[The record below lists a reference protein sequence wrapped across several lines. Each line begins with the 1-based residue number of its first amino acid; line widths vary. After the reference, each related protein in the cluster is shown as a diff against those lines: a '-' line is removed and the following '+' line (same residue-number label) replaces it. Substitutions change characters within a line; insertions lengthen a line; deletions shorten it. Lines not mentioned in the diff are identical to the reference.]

1 MLIREWDSCNSIYG
15 VVRDCMSNS
24 LISLPIPHMCKTFIC
39 TYIRGIHHGILT
51 TSILLMV
58 LLQGFSWFNLLLFS
72 YETIFFTCL
81 IASRVLVVLVLIA
94 FFVLIYWSHVKC
106 VLKLYLLEGKVTLR
120 GKFNDCFDEFD
131 VSKPQLSTDIDLK
144 RKTLLCYSRV

>member
-1 MLIREWDSCNSIYG
+1 MLIRKWDNCNSIYG

-39 TYIRGIHHGILT
+39 TYIRGIHRRILT

-72 YETIFFTCL
+72 YESIFFTCL
-81 IASRVLVVLVLIA
+81 IASRVLLFLCWLPFLFLYIVVP
-94 FFVLIYWSHVKC
+94 FGRESNC
-106 VLKLYLLEGKVTLR
+106 R